1 MDGNGEEPVVKD
13 IAGST
18 GCELLV
24 TTPTQRGQDLSSRLW
39 CHVQRTAE
47 KWRGN

>member
-39 CHVQRTAE
+39 CHIQWTAE